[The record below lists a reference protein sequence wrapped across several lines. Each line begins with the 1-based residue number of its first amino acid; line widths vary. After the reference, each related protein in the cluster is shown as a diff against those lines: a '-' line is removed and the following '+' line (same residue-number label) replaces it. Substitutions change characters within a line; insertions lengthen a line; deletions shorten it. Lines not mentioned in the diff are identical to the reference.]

1 MRNPPIKF
9 SLLTILIFGLTAC
22 QKLDSLGSLPHP
34 GDIVFTE
41 IMPFD
46 TAEGSNW
53 MELYNTSD
61 TNIQLKQCL
70 ISNKTQ
76 QVLTIPESLMVEP
89 EHFAVFSSIS
99 VGRTALPSSLLQPNF
114 DFHQDDFQLNS
125 DETLSLICDNHLIDQ
140 ITYDVNSPEYMD
152 ITTSWQRHYRPIEPA
167 DSINKEWCYTN
178 PLESYEYEPA
188 KFATPGRANSFC
200 SSIAPFIAYNNQAAV
215 VIENIDLEATLRV
228 AEAEMARKSATSEL
242 VIWGIRDQVISP
254 EIAKKVSEL
263 YFSNIDM
270 LYESTAFTAIDW
282 NHAVWHFAWAISNLY
297 RNGDAEVKTELQ
309 LAYEDAQK
317 RPETLDYFKYI
328 AINYIRGESIVMGDI
343 HTPAHEAVQ
352 KLIVAPGN
360 PGYINSYEEYLEKRR
375 GPIEAKAIN
384 AAYAAGKFL
393 SNIFQ

>member
-1 MRNPPIKF
+1 
-9 SLLTILIFGLTAC
+9 
-22 QKLDSLGSLPHP
+22 
-34 GDIVFTE
+34 
-41 IMPFD
+41 
-46 TAEGSNW
+46 
-53 MELYNTSD
+53 
-61 TNIQLKQCL
+61 
-70 ISNKTQ
+70 
-76 QVLTIPESLMVEP
+76 
-89 EHFAVFSSIS
+89 
-99 VGRTALPSSLLQPNF
+99 
-114 DFHQDDFQLNS
+114 
-125 DETLSLICDNHLIDQ
+125 
-140 ITYDVNSPEYMD
+140 
-152 ITTSWQRHYRPIEPA
+152 
-167 DSINKEWCYTN
+167 
-178 PLESYEYEPA
+178 
-188 KFATPGRANSFC
+188 
-200 SSIAPFIAYNNQAAV
+200 
-215 VIENIDLEATLRV
+215 
-228 AEAEMARKSATSEL
+228 
-242 VIWGIRDQVISP
+242 
-254 EIAKKVSEL
+254 
-263 YFSNIDM
+263 M